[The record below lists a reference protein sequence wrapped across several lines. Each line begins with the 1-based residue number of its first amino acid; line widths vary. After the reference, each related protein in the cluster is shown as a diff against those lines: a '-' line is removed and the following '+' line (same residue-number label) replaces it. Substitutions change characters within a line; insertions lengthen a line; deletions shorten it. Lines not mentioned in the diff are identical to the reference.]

1 MASTG
6 FRLPQF
12 RRFGSRLLLL
22 IAGIVALA
30 QCANFVLV
38 RYANRRNAV
47 ERIYENLDK
56 GALLFTRRVDAR
68 LDELSGRAALMSD
81 DYSIRQLFLKDQP
94 DPATVRSA
102 LESYRERM
110 GVPFMALFSPDASRI
125 GDTGGALPRA
135 ALRPFQDLVKVASA
149 ADDPRAKGFARL
161 PPDGPAGKLYALLVV
176 PIYAPKPEIVAWI
189 GLALPIDHELA
200 MELREDTRLEV
211 TFYFGLSGD
220 LLPVESTLPA
230 ANLRPVPPQSIEAA
244 ATNVAIGGESY
255 VTAYRPLRPLITPGS
270 AAIALQRSLEAELA
284 PSLLLERFLLIL
296 LLASLGVA
304 ALIAP
309 MFASNLSRPL
319 RALAEHTKVIGRG
332 DYGRRLELGRADE
345 IGQLAAAFNQ
355 MSEGLAERDRVRDLL
370 DKNVSPEVAA
380 QLMRDGGA
388 LGGEERE
395 VTILFVDLRSF
406 TRLSESLPPRDVLA
420 LLNRYFDRMSGIV
433 EIYHGVVDKYI
444 GDAIMALFGAPE
456 TFPHHADSAIL
467 AALEMQSA
475 LARLNAELAAEG
487 RAKLAFGIGI
497 NTARIIAGN
506 IGSARRLNYS
516 VVGDGVNVAARLQDL
531 TRMSQFRADILVSAA
546 TLAAARG
553 SYRVRA
559 LGAAPVRGRDEPVD
573 VYAVDGAE

>member
-1 MASTG
+1 MGHTR

-30 QCANFVLV
+30 QCANYILV
-38 RYANRRNAV
+38 RIANRKNAV

-56 GALLFTRRVDAR
+56 GALLFTKRVDAR

-81 DYSIRQLFLKDQP
+81 DYSIRQLFLKEEP

-102 LESYRERM
+102 LESYSVRM
-110 GVPFMALFSPDASRI
+110 GVPFMALLSPEGSRI
-125 GDTGGALPRA
+125 GDTRGPLPPA
-135 ALRPFQDLVKVASA
+135 ALRPFQELVKVAEA
-149 ADDPRAKGFARL
+149 ADDPKAKGFARL
-161 PPDGPAGKLYALLVV
+161 PPDGPNGKLYALLVV

-189 GLALPIDHELA
+189 GLALPIDHDFATGLK
-200 MELREDTRLEV
+200 EDTRLEV
-211 TFYFGLSGD
+211 TFYFGASGD
-220 LLPVESTLPA
+220 LLPVESTLPES
-230 ANLRPVPPQSIEAA
+230 NLRPVAPAA
-244 ATNVAIGGESY
+244 IGAEMRNVAVAGESY
-255 VTAYRPLRPLITPGS
+255 VTAYRPLHPLITPGR

-319 RALAEHTKVIGRG
+319 RALAEHTKLIGRG
-332 DYGRRLELGRADE
+332 DYATRLNLDRADE
-345 IGQLAAAFNQ
+345 IGQLAASFNQ

-395 VTILFVDLRSF
+395 VTVLFVDLRSF

-420 LLNRYFDRMSGIV
+420 LLNRFFDRMSGIV

-444 GDAIMALFGAPE
+444 GDAIMALFGAPVVL
-456 TFPHHADSAIL
+456 PSHADSGIL

-475 LARLNAELAAEG
+475 LARLNAELATEG
-487 RAKLAFGIGI
+487 RARLAFGIGI
-497 NTARIIAGN
+497 NTAKIIAGN
-506 IGSARRLNYS
+506 IGSSRRLNYS

-553 SYRVRA
+553 RYRVRP

-573 VYAVDGAE
+573 VYAVEGVE

>member
-1 MASTG
+1 LGSTG

-22 IAGIVALA
+22 IVGIVAIA
-30 QCANFVLV
+30 QCANYVLV

-47 ERIYENLDK
+47 ERIYEDLDK

-81 DYSIRQLFLKDQP
+81 DYSIRQLFLKGQP
-94 DPATVRSA
+94 DPATARSA
-102 LESYRERM
+102 LASYHMRM
-110 GVPFMALFSPDASRI
+110 GVPFMAMLNPDGSSI
-125 GDTGGALPRA
+125 GDTGGSLPRA

-149 ADDPRAKGFARL
+149 ADDPKAKGFARL
-161 PPDGPAGKLYALLVV
+161 PPGGAEGKLYHLLVV

-189 GLALPIDHELA
+189 GLALPIDHDLATELS
-200 MELREDTRLEV
+200 EDTRLEV

-230 ANLRPVPPQSIEAA
+230 SDLGPVSPASVGAPAG
-244 ATNVAIGGESY
+244 NVAIGGEPF
-255 VTAYRPLRPLITPGS
+255 VTAYRPLLPLITPGR

-296 LLASLGVA
+296 LLASLGAA
-304 ALIAP
+304 ALVAP

-319 RALAEHTKVIGRG
+319 RALAEHTRVIGRG
-332 DYGRRLELGRADE
+332 DYGKRLEIGRADE

-380 QLMRDGGA
+380 RLMRDGGA

-433 EIYHGVVDKYI
+433 EVYRGVVDKYI
-444 GDAIMALFGAPE
+444 GDAIMALFGAPVGL
-456 TFPHHADSAIL
+456 PNHADSAIL

-475 LARLNAELAAEG
+475 LARLNAELATEG

-546 TLAAARG
+546 TLGAARG
-553 SYRVRA
+553 RYRVRP

-573 VYAVDGAE
+573 VYAVDGAA

>member
-1 MASTG
+1 MGHTR

-30 QCANFVLV
+30 QCANYVLV
-38 RYANRRNAV
+38 RIANRKNAV

-56 GALLFTRRVDAR
+56 GALLFTKRVDAR

-81 DYSIRQLFLKDQP
+81 DYSIRQLFLKEEP

-102 LESYRERM
+102 LESYSVRM
-110 GVPFMALFSPDASRI
+110 GVPFMALLSPEGSRI
-125 GDTGGALPRA
+125 GDTGGPLPLA
-135 ALRPFQDLVKVASA
+135 ALRPFQELVKVAEA
-149 ADDPRAKGFARL
+149 ADDSKAKGFARL
-161 PPDGPAGKLYALLVV
+161 PPDGPMGKLYALLVV

-189 GLALPIDHELA
+189 GLALPIDHDFATGLK
-200 MELREDTRLEV
+200 EDTRLEV
-211 TFYFGLSGD
+211 TFYFGASDD
-220 LLPVESTLPA
+220 LLPVESTLPESS
-230 ANLRPVPPQSIEAA
+230 LRPVAPAA
-244 ATNVAIGGESY
+244 IGAEMRNVALAGESF
-255 VTAYRPLRPLITPGS
+255 VTAYRPLRPLITPGR

-319 RALAEHTKVIGRG
+319 RALAEHTKLIGRG
-332 DYGRRLELGRADE
+332 DYATRLKLDRADE
-345 IGQLAAAFNQ
+345 IGQLAASFNQ

-395 VTILFVDLRSF
+395 VTVLFVDLRSF

-420 LLNRYFDRMSGIV
+420 LLNRFFDRMSGIV

-444 GDAIMALFGAPE
+444 GDAIMALFGAPVVL
-456 TFPHHADSAIL
+456 PSHADSAIL

-475 LARLNAELAAEG
+475 LARLNAELVTEG
-487 RAKLAFGIGI
+487 RARLAFGIGI
-497 NTARIIAGN
+497 NTAKIIAGN
-506 IGSARRLNYS
+506 IGSSRRLNYS

-553 SYRVRA
+553 RYRVRP

-573 VYAVDGAE
+573 VYAVEGVE

>member
-1 MASTG
+1 LAPARL
-6 FRLPQF
+6 RLPQF
-12 RRFGSRLLLL
+12 RRFSSRLLLL
-22 IAGIVALA
+22 IVALVALA
-30 QCANFVLV
+30 QITNYVLV
-38 RYANRRNAV
+38 RNANRRNAV
-47 ERIYENLDK
+47 ERIYKDLDK

-68 LDELSGRAALMSD
+68 LNELSGRAALMSD

-102 LESYRERM
+102 LDSYKVRM
-110 GVPFMALFSPDASRI
+110 GVPFMALLWPDGTRI

-135 ALRPFQDLVKVASA
+135 ALTPFQDLVRAASA
-149 ADDPRAKGFARL
+149 ADDPRANGFARL
-161 PPDGPAGKLYALLVV
+161 PPDGPAGNLYVLLVV

-189 GLALPIDHELA
+189 GLALPIDHGLANELK
-200 MELREDTRLEV
+200 EDADLDV
-211 TFYFGLSGD
+211 TFYYGLSGD
-220 LLPVESTLPA
+220 LLPVESTLPGARLGPVA
-230 ANLRPVPPQSIEAA
+230 AWAIGAA
-244 ATNVAIGGESY
+244 ASNVAIGGESF
-255 VTAYRPLRPLITPGS
+255 VTAYRPLLPLITPGR

-284 PSLLLERFLLIL
+284 PSLLIERFLLIL

-304 ALIAP
+304 ALVAP
-309 MFASNLSRPL
+309 LFASSLSRPL

-332 DYGRRLELGRADE
+332 DYGTRLELGRADE
-345 IGQLAAAFNQ
+345 IGQLAASFNA

-406 TRLSESLPPRDVLA
+406 TRLSEPLPPRDVLA
-420 LLNRYFDRMSGIV
+420 LLNRFFDQMSGIV
-433 EIYHGVVDKYI
+433 EIYHGIVDKYI
-444 GDAIMALFGAPE
+444 GDAIMALFGAPVAL
-456 TFPHHADSAIL
+456 PNHADSAIL

-475 LARLNAELAAEG
+475 LARLNAELATEG

-497 NTARIIAGN
+497 NTAKVIAGN

-553 SYRVRA
+553 RYRVRP

-573 VYAVDGAE
+573 VYAVEAAE

>member
-1 MASTG
+1 MAPARL
-6 FRLPQF
+6 RLPQF
-12 RRFGSRLLLL
+12 RRFSSRLLLL
-22 IAGIVALA
+22 IVALVALA
-30 QCANFVLV
+30 QITNYVLV
-38 RYANRRNAV
+38 RNANRRNAV
-47 ERIYENLDK
+47 ERIYKDLDK

-68 LDELSGRAALMSD
+68 LNELSGRAALMSD

-102 LESYRERM
+102 LDSYKVRM
-110 GVPFMALFSPDASRI
+110 GVPFMALLWPDGTRI

-135 ALRPFQDLVKVASA
+135 ALTPFQDLVRAASA
-149 ADDPRAKGFARL
+149 ADDPRANGFARL
-161 PPDGPAGKLYALLVV
+161 PPDGPAGNLYVLLVV

-189 GLALPIDHELA
+189 GLALPIDHGLANELK
-200 MELREDTRLEV
+200 EDADLDV
-211 TFYFGLSGD
+211 TFYYGLSGD
-220 LLPVESTLPA
+220 LLPVESTLPGARLGPVA
-230 ANLRPVPPQSIEAA
+230 AWAIGAA
-244 ATNVAIGGESY
+244 ASNVAIGGESF
-255 VTAYRPLRPLITPGS
+255 VTAYRPLLPLITPGR

-284 PSLLLERFLLIL
+284 PSLLIERFLLIL

-304 ALIAP
+304 ALVAP
-309 MFASNLSRPL
+309 LFASSLSRPL

-332 DYGRRLELGRADE
+332 DYGTRLELGRADE
-345 IGQLAAAFNQ
+345 IGQLAASFNA

-406 TRLSESLPPRDVLA
+406 TRLSEPLPPRDVLA
-420 LLNRYFDRMSGIV
+420 LLNRFFDQMSGIV
-433 EIYHGVVDKYI
+433 EIYHGIVDKYI
-444 GDAIMALFGAPE
+444 GDAIMALFGAPVAL
-456 TFPHHADSAIL
+456 PNHADSAIL

-475 LARLNAELAAEG
+475 LARLNAELATEG

-497 NTARIIAGN
+497 NTAKVIAGN

-553 SYRVRA
+553 RYRVRP

-573 VYAVDGAE
+573 VYAVEAAE